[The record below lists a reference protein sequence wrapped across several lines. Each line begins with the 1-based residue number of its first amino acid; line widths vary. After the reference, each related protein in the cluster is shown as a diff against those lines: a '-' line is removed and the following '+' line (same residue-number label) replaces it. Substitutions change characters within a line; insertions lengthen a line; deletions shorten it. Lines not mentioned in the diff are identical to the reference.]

1 MENRTNSTSWDTSGL
16 SGQPIKNLVF
26 DLGGVILDLSV
37 PDTLRSFAQV
47 SGIDLPQVQK
57 LFTESEGFLQYEK
70 GEIGDDEFRDFVRKL
85 YAIDASDAEL
95 DRCWNAMLLGIPVQ
109 KLDLLLQLK
118 EKYSVYLLSNTN
130 TIHLDYIEQKILPAT
145 GNGHAGSS
153 SLAPYFHRDYYS
165 HRMGKRK
172 PDAEIFEQVLEENN
186 LLPENTL
193 FLDDN
198 RANIA
203 AAAALKIQTLFVNS
217 PDIILPY
224 FHG

>member
-1 MENRTNSTSWDTSGL
+1 METHTNSPTWDTSGL
-16 SGQPIKNLVF
+16 SGKPVKNLIF

-47 SGIDLPQVQK
+47 SGIDLDKVKQ
-57 LFTESEGFLQYEK
+57 LFSEGEGFLQYEK

-85 YAIDASDAEL
+85 YGINTSDEEL
-95 DRCWNAMLLGIPVQ
+95 DRCWNAMLLGIPTQ

-130 TIHLDYIEQKILPAT
+130 TIHLNYIERNLLP
-145 GNGHAGSS
+145 GPDHSG
-153 SLAPYFHRDYYS
+153 LAPYFHRDYYS

-172 PDAEIFEQVLEENN
+172 PDADIFEQVLDENN
-186 LLPENTL
+186 LQPADTL

-198 RANIA
+198 RANID